1 MSRLSPILLALAL
14 AVPFAAPLQAQQ
26 ITTSHG
32 VRTLPRTDGFQT
44 AQQYQQAAISA
55 ENLILEILQD
65 VDAADRA
72 RGSASGD
79 ATGIAE
85 KVKKANAE
93 IASAKA
99 AFDLREQG
107 YRSDLASFQQRQAT
121 FETDV
126 QNQRQQAGVLEAL
139 PSAQRDYA
147 EVSRLNDWATQLGNT
162 RTQLETERNR
172 LLTEHDAIEQERAR
186 LVQQRSDAEAK
197 LNGARDT
204 TVGQFGAAQGQRAAA
219 YANLRTAVTY
229 LRVVRERQAALS
241 NIALPRS
248 EALETATAKLGAY
261 DKSGGR

>member
-1 MSRLSPILLALAL
+1 MSRLSSTLLALAL
-14 AVPFAAPLQAQQ
+14 AAALAAPVHAQQ

-32 VRTLPRTDGFQT
+32 VRTLPRTDGFRSE
-44 AQQYQQAAISA
+44 QQYQQAAISA
-55 ENLILEILQD
+55 ENVILEILQD

-72 RGSASGD
+72 RGSATGD
-79 ATGIAE
+79 AAGIAE
-85 KVKKANAE
+85 KVKQANAE

-107 YRSDLASFQQRQAT
+107 YRTDLATFQQRQAT

-186 LVQQRSDAEAK
+186 LAQQRSDAEAR
-197 LNGARDT
+197 LNGART
-204 TVGQFGAAQGQRAAA
+204 ATVGQFGTAEGQRASA
-219 YANLRTAVTY
+219 YANLRTAVSY
-229 LRVVRERQAALS
+229 LRSAREHQAALS
-241 NIALPRS
+241 KMGLPRS
-248 EALETATAKLGAY
+248 EALETATAKLSAY
-261 DKSGGR
+261 DKGGR